1 MKSKEVIDI
10 VYNFH
15 DSLTFGK
22 RGEDIVIKYLLDNNE
37 DVCDVSNN
45 KKYQKCDIDA
55 FVTTKDSRRFSVE
68 IKTDSFYTGNIFF
81 EFISSIDPFSLGC
94 MIKTKAD
101 FLFYFF
107 IKTKELYILNMKK
120 YRAFVAEN
128 MDNFQ
133 WKKVK
138 NTEYESVGF
147 LVPKKYLEE
156 NFKSY
161 KKVILNE

>member
-1 MKSKEVIDI
+1 MKSKEVTDI
-10 VYNFH
+10 AYNFH

-22 RGEDIVIKYLLDNNE
+22 IGEDIVIKYLLDNNK
-37 DVCDVSNN
+37 DVYDVSND

-55 FVTTKDSRRFSVE
+55 FVTTKDLKRFSIE
-68 IKTDSFYTGNIFF
+68 IKTDSFDTGNIFF
-81 EFISSIDPFSLGC
+81 ELISSIEPFSLGC

-107 IKTKELYILNMKK
+107 IKTKELYILNMQK
-120 YRAFVAEN
+120 YRMFVIEN
-128 MDNFQ
+128 IDDFQ

-138 NTEYESVGF
+138 NTNYESIGF

-161 KKVILNE
+161 KKVILDG